1 MVMMVMVM
9 VMVMVMKKKFNHY
22 NLHQAQVHLR
32 QARVRKDEKFE

>member
-1 MVMMVMVM
+1 MVMM

-32 QARVRKDEKFE
+32 QAQV